1 MRILLAEDEADLNKI
16 ITRKLTS
23 DGYSVDSCYN
33 GSEAI
38 DFLETADYDVVIL
51 DIMMPEVDGFGVL
64 HHMRNTG
71 NSVPVLFLTA
81 KDSIADR
88 VKGLDSGADDYL
100 TKPFSFEEL
109 AARIRVMTRK
119 RFDIAA
125 NMLEVGDLTL
135 DTVSHTVKR
144 GEKEITLSTKEYNLL
159 EYLMLNRGIVL
170 SREKIED
177 HIWNFEY
184 EGGTNV
190 VDVYISYLRK
200 KIDGNCQDKL
210 IHTVRGRGY
219 MIKEKP

>member
-1 MRILLAEDEADLNKI
+1 MRILLAEDETDLNQI
-16 ITRKLTS
+16 ITRKLSS
-23 DGYSVDSCYN
+23 DGYCVDSCYN
-33 GSEAI
+33 GREAI
-38 DFLETADYDVVIL
+38 DFLETADYDAVIL

-71 NSVPVLFLTA
+71 KSAPVLFLTA
-81 KDSIADR
+81 RDSIDDR

-100 TKPFSFEEL
+100 IKPFSFEEL
-109 AARIRVMTRK
+109 AARIRAMTRK
-119 RFDIAA
+119 KFNITDNI
-125 NMLEVGDLTL
+125 LQVGDLTL
-135 DTVSHTVKR
+135 DTVSHAVKK
-144 GEKEITLSTKEYNLL
+144 GEKEIVLSAKEYNLL
-159 EYLMLNRGIVL
+159 EYLMLNKGIVL

-200 KIDGNCQDKL
+200 KIDGDGPDKL

-219 MIKEKP
+219 TIKKKV

>member
-1 MRILLAEDEADLNKI
+1 
-16 ITRKLTS
+16 
-23 DGYSVDSCYN
+23 
-33 GSEAI
+33 
-38 DFLETADYDVVIL
+38 
-51 DIMMPEVDGFGVL
+51 
-64 HHMRNTG
+64 
-71 NSVPVLFLTA
+71 
-81 KDSIADR
+81 
-88 VKGLDSGADDYL
+88 
-100 TKPFSFEEL
+100 
-109 AARIRVMTRK
+109 MTRK